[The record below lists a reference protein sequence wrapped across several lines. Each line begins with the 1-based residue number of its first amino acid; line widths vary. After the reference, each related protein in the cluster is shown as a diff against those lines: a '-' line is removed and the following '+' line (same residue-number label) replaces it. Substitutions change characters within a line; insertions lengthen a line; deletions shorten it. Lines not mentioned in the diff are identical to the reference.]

1 VAPEDLA
8 HIFDRFYR
16 PGRHAACRGPVGLAI
31 VAQAVRT
38 DGGSVAVRNR
48 ESGGAEFEISL
59 PVLDVDGGART
70 LRAGPPS
77 RGDRRR
83 S

>member
-1 VAPEDLA
+1 L
-8 HIFDRFYR
+8 
-16 PGRHAACRGPVGLAI
+16 GLAI

-70 LRAGPPS
+70 PSGRAAES
-77 RGDRRR
+77 R
-83 S
+83 